1 MQYFFFSLSLLT
13 QNYVVLGLF
22 YYPMFYLFSPLYL
35 PLLHFAILPTTFI
48 FSQKQ
53 SCTQALPQPSSSPFL
68 LVSQE
73 QASRIPK
80 TFNPKKKK
88 KHNLLDAV
96 WVLSKCGKAKG
107 NRIGFSF
114 LLLVSSLNIF
124 MILSVFFFFV
134 VVCVCVCV
142 CLLGVWELSCYLLL

>member
-1 MQYFFFSLSLLT
+1 
-13 QNYVVLGLF
+13 
-22 YYPMFYLFSPLYL
+22 MFYLFSPLYL

-68 LVSQE
+68 LVSQK

-80 TFNPKKKK
+80 TFNPKKK

-114 LLLVSSLNIF
+114 LFFSFLILVSSLNIF
-124 MILSVFFFFV
+124 MILSVSFFFWLLCA
-134 VVCVCVCV
+134 CVCVFAW
-142 CLLGVWELSCYLLL
+142 CLGAELLPIVVDGSLVLGGG

>member
-1 MQYFFFSLSLLT
+1 MTETEPNILTINIYNLHRESSQQRGFKGACAHIFNSGSTHVNAVFFLSLSLLT

-35 PLLHFAILPTTFI
+35 PLLYFAILPTTFI

-68 LVSQE
+68 LVSQK
-73 QASRIPK
+73 QASTIPK

-88 KHNLLDAV
+88 K
-96 WVLSKCGKAKG
+96 KTQ
-107 NRIGFSF
+107 
-114 LLLVSSLNIF
+114 SS
-124 MILSVFFFFV
+124 S
-134 VVCVCVCV
+134 C
-142 CLLGVWELSCYLLL
+142 CLGAE